1 MNKRELIQQLYAIN
15 AIKLGDFLLKS
26 GKRSPI
32 YIDLR
37 TIIAYPSL
45 LRNVATIM
53 WQQVAHL
60 NYKLIC
66 GVAYT
71 ALPIATCL
79 SLHHNIP
86 MLLCRK
92 EQKDYGTQKRIEGLY
107 SESQHCIVF
116 EDVITSGGS
125 VIDTVNLLRQ
135 EKLIIT
141 DIAAFIDREQG
152 GKSAIEKIG
161 CKLHAVFT
169 MTELLDV
176 LKQICDKEQLSLLE
190 QVCV

>member
-1 MNKRELIQQLYAIN
+1 MNKRELIQQLYAID

-26 GKRSPI
+26 GVRSPI

-37 TIIAYPSL
+37 VLIAYPQL
-45 LRNVATIM
+45 LRNVANIM
-53 WQQVAHL
+53 WQEIKYL

-71 ALPIATCL
+71 ALPIATCV
-79 SLHHNIP
+79 SLDNNIP

-92 EQKDYGTQKRIEGLY
+92 EQKDYGTQKRIEGLF
-107 SESQHCIVF
+107 SAGQHCIVF

-135 EKLIIT
+135 ESLIVT
-141 DIAAFIDREQG
+141 DVISFIDREQG
-152 GKSAIEKIG
+152 GRSKIEQID
-161 CKLHAVFT
+161 CRLFSVFT
-169 MTELLDV
+169 MTELLEE
-176 LKQICDKEQLSLLE
+176 LRQICNKEQLRLIAQL
-190 QVCV
+190 V

>member
-1 MNKRELIQQLYAIN
+1 MNKRDLVKQLYKIN

-26 GKRSPI
+26 GARSPI

-45 LRNVATIM
+45 LRDVANIM
-53 WQQVAHL
+53 WQQVQHL

-71 ALPIATCL
+71 ALPFATCL
-79 SLHHNIP
+79 SLEHDIP
-86 MLLCRK
+86 MLICRK
-92 EQKDYGTQKRIEGLY
+92 EQKDYGTKKRIEGVYL
-107 SESQHCIVF
+107 SGQHCLVF
-116 EDVITSGGS
+116 EDVITSAGS

-135 EKLIIT
+135 ENLIIK
-141 DIAAFIDREQG
+141 DIAVFIDREQG
-152 GKSAIEKIG
+152 GTDAIEKIG

-169 MTELLDV
+169 LSEILET
-176 LKQICDKEQLSLLE
+176 LKQICNKENLSLITELM
-190 QVCV
+190 

>member
-1 MNKRELIQQLYAIN
+1 MEKNILIQQLYEIN
-15 AIKLGDFLLKS
+15 AIKLGNFLLKS
-26 GKRSPI
+26 GVRSPI

-37 TIIAYPSL
+37 IIIANPAI
-45 LRNVATIM
+45 LRNVATVM
-53 WQQVAHL
+53 WQQVKHL

-71 ALPIATCL
+71 ALPIATCM
-79 SLHHNIP
+79 SLDNDLP

-107 SESQHCIVF
+107 SEGQHCIVF

-125 VIDTVNLLRQ
+125 VIDTVNILRQ
-135 EKLIIT
+135 EKIIIT
-141 DIAAFIDREQG
+141 DVAAFIDREQG

-161 CKLHAVFT
+161 CKLHTVFT
-169 MTELLDV
+169 MSELLDA
-176 LKQICDKEQLSLLE
+176 LRQICNKDQLSVLDQL
-190 QVCV
+190 V